1 MLEQADLV
9 KLATTRMPYG
19 KYKGRLLMDLP
30 GPYLLWMAKE
40 GFPAGTLGDLL
51 QVMNEIDMNGLKYL
65 LIPLK
70 NETDIAS

>member
-1 MLEQADLV
+1 MLEKADLI
-9 KLATTRMPYG
+9 KLANSRMPFG

-40 GFPAGTLGDLL
+40 GFPAGELGDLL
-51 QVMNEIDMNGLKYL
+51 QMMNEIDINGLKYL

-70 NETDIAS
+70 NETNIAP

>member
-1 MLEQADLV
+1 MLEKTDLI
-9 KLATTRMPYG
+9 KLANNRMPFG

-40 GFPAGTLGDLL
+40 GFPAGELGDLL
-51 QVMNEIDMNGLKYL
+51 KMMNEIDINGLKYL

-70 NETDIAS
+70 NETNIAT